1 MTRQRRTGATLGA
14 AALVALVLLT
24 FYPFLFM
31 IITSLKSAKQYYA
44 NIWLPAWPL
53 HFENYQQ
60 AWTAIAPFMLNSFV
74 VTIASTIGVVVVSCL
89 AAFAFARMSFPGREI
104 LYYLVI
110 FLLMVPAVL
119 TLVPTFLL
127 IKNMG
132 LMNTLWALI
141 LPYIAAG
148 QVLSIFIMRAF
159 FASLPEELFEAAR
172 IDGASELWVFL
183 NIAVPL
189 VRPVLVTI
197 GILQV
202 LSSWNDYVWPFLV
215 LQSDSVQTLVVGL
228 VNFQGRFYT
237 DYGPLMAG
245 YALASIPLLVLFFV
259 AMRSFI
265 EGLSQGALKA

>member
-1 MTRQRRTGATLGA
+1 MRRQRYLRTTSTVIVLA
-14 AALVALVLLT
+14 VLVLLT
-24 FYPFLFM
+24 FYPFVFM
-31 IITSLKSAKQYYA
+31 IMTSFKSLKQYYA
-44 NIWLPAWPL
+44 NVWLPAWPVHL
-53 HFENYQQ
+53 ENYAQ
-60 AWTAIAPFMLNSFV
+60 AWQAVAPYMLNSIV
-74 VTIASTIGVVVVSCL
+74 VTVASTIGVVVVSCL

-127 IKNMG
+127 IKNVG
-132 LMNTLWALI
+132 LMDTLWALI

-148 QVLSIFIMRAF
+148 QVLAIFIMRSF

-172 IDGASELWVFL
+172 VDGASEFWVFL

-197 GILQV
+197 AILQV
-202 LSSWNDYVWPFLV
+202 LSSWNDYLWPFLV
-215 LQSDSVQTLVVGL
+215 LKSDTLKTLVVGL
-228 VNFQGRFYT
+228 VGFEGRFT
-237 DYGPLMAG
+237 TNYGPLMAG
-245 YALASIPLLVLFFV
+245 YAIASIPLLILFFV

>member
-1 MTRQRRTGATLGA
+1 MTGQRRLGTTLSA
-14 AALVALVLLT
+14 AALALLVLMT
-24 FYPFLFM
+24 FYPFVFM
-31 IITSLKSAKQYYA
+31 VITSLKSAKQYYA
-44 NIWLPAWPL
+44 NIWLPAWPIHL
-53 HFENYQQ
+53 ENYQQ
-60 AWTAIAPFMLNSFV
+60 AWAAIAPFMLNSFL
-74 VTIASTIGVVVVSCL
+74 VTVASTIGVVVVSCL

-127 IKNMG
+127 IKNVG

-245 YALASIPLLVLFFV
+245 YALASIPLLLLFFV

>member
-1 MTRQRRTGATLGA
+1 MRRQRYLRTTSTVIVLA
-14 AALVALVLLT
+14 VLVLLT
-24 FYPFLFM
+24 FYPFVFM
-31 IITSLKSAKQYYA
+31 IMTSFKSLKQYYA
-44 NIWLPAWPL
+44 NVWLPAWPVHL
-53 HFENYQQ
+53 ENYAQ
-60 AWTAIAPFMLNSFV
+60 AWQAVAPYMLNSIV
-74 VTIASTIGVVVVSCL
+74 VTVASTIGVVVVSCL

-127 IKNMG
+127 IKNVG
-132 LMNTLWALI
+132 LMDTLWALI

-148 QVLSIFIMRAF
+148 QVLAIFIMRSF

-172 IDGASELWVFL
+172 VDGASEFWVFL

-197 GILQV
+197 AILQV
-202 LSSWNDYVWPFLV
+202 LSSWNDYLWPFLV
-215 LQSDSVQTLVVGL
+215 LKSDALKTLVVGL
-228 VNFQGRFYT
+228 VGFEGRFT
-237 DYGPLMAG
+237 TNYGPLMAG
-245 YALASIPLLVLFFV
+245 YAIASIPLLILFFV